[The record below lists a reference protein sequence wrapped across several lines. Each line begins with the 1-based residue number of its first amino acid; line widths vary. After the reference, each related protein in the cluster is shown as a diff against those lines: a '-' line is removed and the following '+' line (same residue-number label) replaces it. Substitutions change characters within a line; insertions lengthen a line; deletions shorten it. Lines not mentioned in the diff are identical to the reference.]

1 MIRIILLA
9 LLSVLL
15 SGCNLMFK
23 KSYKIIP
30 PEPQVYFPDGQELKM
45 ATAIYDGDPR
55 SVQSMIND
63 GVDLNRIGKGGMTY
77 LYYAMLTMNYDMM
90 ELLLKNG
97 ADPNIHSDFYTRP
110 DLHEKGLSDDKSTGV
125 CLEYSGYRAY
135 DIKYMKLLIKYG
147 ANVNDTTYVSP
158 LSAAVLDQ
166 VQGKEKIKYLA
177 EQGIDLNYTLTGT
190 PVIAGQALIFKW
202 DMVLFLLDLGADPLI
217 GDNPKF
223 TVAASVQKYY
233 DRGFDLNSEYGK
245 MAQEVKRRLEQ
256 RGVKFPYYPKKDK
269 TESDSTEQAGE

>member
-1 MIRIILLA
+1 
-9 LLSVLL
+9 
-15 SGCNLMFK
+15 MFK
-23 KSYKIIP
+23 KSKIIA

-45 ATAIYDGDPR
+45 ATAIYDGDTR

-97 ADPNIHSDFYTRP
+97 ANPNIRSVFYTRP
-110 DLHEKGLSDDKSTGV
+110 KLHKKGLSDDKTIAI
-125 CLEYSGYRAY
+125 CLVYSGYGDY
-135 DIKYMKLLIKYG
+135 DIKYMKLLLKYG
-147 ANVNDTTYVSP
+147 ANINDTTSMSP
-158 LSAAVLDQ
+158 LTAAVRDK

-177 EQGIDLNYTLTGT
+177 EQGLNLNYSQTGT
-190 PVIAGQALIFKW
+190 PIIASQARIFKW
-202 DMVLFLLDLGADPLI
+202 DMVLFLLDLGADPMA
-217 GDNPKF
+217 GDDPDF
-223 TVAASVQKYY
+223 YVATAVQDYY
-233 DRGFDLNSEYGK
+233 DEGFDLNSEYGK

-269 TESDSTEQAGE
+269 TASDSTEQARE

>member
-9 LLSVLL
+9 LLSVFL
-15 SGCNLMFK
+15 SGCNLIFK
-23 KSYKIIP
+23 NSKGLA

-45 ATAIYDGDPR
+45 ATAIYDGDIR

-63 GVDLNRIGKGGMTY
+63 GIDLNHISKGGMTY
-77 LYYAMLTMNYDMM
+77 LFYAMLTINYDMM

-97 ADPNIHSDFYTRP
+97 ANPNIHSVFYTNP
-110 DLHEKGLSDDKSTGV
+110 DLHKKGLSDDETIGV
-125 CLEYSGYRAY
+125 CLVYSGYGDY
-135 DIKYMKLLIKYG
+135 DIKYMKLLLKHG
-147 ANVNDTTYVSP
+147 ANINDTTYISP
-158 LSAAVLDQ
+158 LSTAVRDQ

-177 EQGIDLNYTLTGT
+177 EYGLNLNFSKSGT
-190 PVIAGQALIFKW
+190 PVIAGQALIFEW

-217 GDNPKF
+217 GDNSKF

-256 RGVKFPYYPKKDK
+256 RGVKFPYHPKKDK

>member
-1 MIRIILLA
+1 
-9 LLSVLL
+9 
-15 SGCNLMFK
+15 MFK

-45 ATAIYDGDPR
+45 ATAIYDGDTR

-63 GVDLNRIGKGGMTY
+63 GVDLNRISKGGMTY

-97 ADPNIHSDFYTRP
+97 ANPNIHSDFYTRP

-135 DIKYMKLLIKYG
+135 DIKYMKLLLKYG
-147 ANVNDTTYVSP
+147 ANINDTTYDSP
-158 LSAAVLDQ
+158 LSAAVRDK

-177 EQGIDLNYTLTGT
+177 EKGIDLNFSITNT
-190 PVIAGQALIFKW
+190 PIICGQAAIYKW
-202 DMVLFLLDLGADPLI
+202 DMVLFLLDLGADPMAADKE
-217 GDNPKF
+217 DN
-223 TVAASVQKYY
+223 TVAASVQEYY
-233 DRGFDLNSEYGK
+233 DEGFDLNSEYGK
-245 MAQEVKRRLEQ
+245 MAQEVKRRLER

-269 TESDSTEQAGE
+269 TESDSTEQTGE

>member
-15 SGCNLMFK
+15 SGCNLIFK
-23 KSYKIIP
+23 NSKGLA

-45 ATAIYDGDPR
+45 ATAIYDGDTR

-110 DLHEKGLSDDKSTGV
+110 DLHKKGLSDDETIGV
-125 CLEYSGYRAY
+125 CLVYSGYGDY
-135 DIKYMKLLIKYG
+135 DIKYMKLLLKHG
-147 ANVNDTTYVSP
+147 ANINDTTYISP
-158 LSAAVLDQ
+158 LSTAVRDQ

-177 EQGIDLNYTLTGT
+177 EHGLNLNFSKSGT
-190 PVIAGQALIFKW
+190 PVIGGQAAVYEW
-202 DMVLFLLDLGADPLI
+202 DMVLFLLDLGADPMA
-217 GDNPKF
+217 GDDPDF
-223 TVAASVQKYY
+223 YVATAVQDYY
-233 DRGFDLNSEYGK
+233 DEGFDLNSEYGK

-269 TESDSTEQAGE
+269 AASDSTEQARE

>member
-15 SGCNLMFK
+15 SGCNLIFK
-23 KSYKIIP
+23 NSKELA

-45 ATAIYDGDPR
+45 ATAIYDGDTR

-63 GVDLNRIGKGGMTY
+63 GIDLNRISKGGMTY
-77 LYYAMLTMNYDMM
+77 LFYAMLTINYDMM

-97 ADPNIHSDFYTRP
+97 ANPNIHSVFYTRP
-110 DLHEKGLSDDKSTGV
+110 NLHKKGLSDDKSTGV
-125 CLEYSGYRAY
+125 CLVYSGYRAY
-135 DIKYMKLLIKYG
+135 DIKYMKLLLKHG
-147 ANVNDTTYVSP
+147 ANINDTTYISP
-158 LSAAVLDQ
+158 LSIAVQDQ

-190 PVIAGQALIFKW
+190 PVIAGQALTFEW

-269 TESDSTEQAGE
+269 TESDSTEQSEE

>member
-15 SGCNLMFK
+15 SGCNLIFK
-23 KSYKIIP
+23 NSKGLA

-45 ATAIYDGDPR
+45 ATAIYDGDTR

-190 PVIAGQALIFKW
+190 PVIAGQALTFEW

-256 RGVKFPYYPKKDK
+256 RGVKFPYHPKKDK